1 MSFCIY
7 LSNNNSSNNNIK
19 ISEYDIEN
27 IYKKYLSQTN
37 IEYESLIDEDPNKF
51 YTVIKNSKIYE
62 NFTNITRYKI
72 FEKVCHMIKSIN
84 QNEISLGLD
93 ILDVIIPYTDVSLL
107 ENTFT
112 FSNINDTTF
121 GLFLYSLE
129 ESKEIKIKTLKLITK
144 YHKEIKAQDY
154 FEYLLELIN
163 DEENEVRYEAI
174 NCLETLIPHITK
186 NLPYK
191 ACEIII
197 FSLKEKNNKLR
208 KLFMKLLSKM
218 KLDIDQDKFE
228 HILKLIKDNIEN
240 FPNDKEKILKFVKNF
255 TENNFGCLNDDFFVK
270 IFELEQ
276 EFLKIELDGQEEDNY
291 YIIKM
296 VVFNTYLVAKN
307 YQISFKIPSFFI
319 KNLYYYQNIY
329 PDIFEGKLSLKIKQ
343 KIFGSNNI
351 NKNEINEKN
360 ENIEIDDGKIIEINN
375 ILINN
380 NKNSI
385 NYYLFYNYI
394 KSILLKNELLFEN
407 KAIYHEILKKVMT
420 KIRLINILLIK
431 ISNNENINA
440 NANSNIINNT
450 KIKNP
455 QVLIDLNN
463 QILNLLDNILD
474 NQIINIEEKVQELF
488 KEDINNI
495 LSSLSKEKTPHLSID
510 KLEEYQI
517 YSNIKRG
524 NKFFPFVVEFH
535 IIIYH
540 IHHLLDF
547 KKSKEKNEIFLKK
560 MFNCY
565 IMLIDKDKQNKYD
578 IDLFNPD
585 CKISSSLEKDYIC
598 IKYKTPLFLSSIKN
612 QRDGINEFY
621 FMLEF
626 KENANYKY
634 NEIKKIIF
642 NIDI

>member
-1 MSFCIY
+1 MSIGIY
-7 LSNNNSSNNNIK
+7 LNNNNNK
-19 ISEYDIEN
+19 ISEYDIDN

-37 IEYESLIDEDPNKF
+37 SEYESLIDEDPNKF

-62 NFTNITRYKI
+62 NFTNTTRYKI

-93 ILDVIIPYTDVSLL
+93 ILDVIIPYTDNSLL
-107 ENTFT
+107 DNTFT
-112 FSNINDTTF
+112 FSSINNTTF

-129 ESKEIKIKTLKLITK
+129 ESKEIKIKTLKLISK
-144 YHKEIKAQDY
+144 YHEKIQAQNN

-174 NCLETLIPHITK
+174 NCLETLIPYI
-186 NLPYK
+186 NILPYE

-208 KLFMKLLSKM
+208 KLFMNLLSKM
-218 KLDIDQDKFE
+218 KLNIDQEKFE

-240 FPNDKEKILKFVKNF
+240 FPSDKVKILKFVKNF
-255 TENNFGCLNDDFFVK
+255 TKNNIGCLNDDFFIK

-276 EFLKIELDGQEEDNY
+276 DFLKIELDGQEEDNY

-296 VVFNTYLVAKN
+296 VAFNTYLVAKN

-329 PDIFEGKLSLKIKQ
+329 PDIFEGKLSLQIQQ

-351 NKNEINEKN
+351 NKAETNEKN
-360 ENIEIDDGKIIEINN
+360 INDNIDDGKIIEINN

-385 NYYLFYNYI
+385 NYILFYNYI
-394 KSILLKNELLFEN
+394 KSILLNNKYLFEN
-407 KAIYHEILKKVMT
+407 KVLNLEIIKKIMT
-420 KIRLINILLIK
+420 KIRLINIFLFKLINNDTINNTTKSKNQKELINLNNK
-431 ISNNENINA
+431 ILNLFDNILTNENINIEDIT
-440 NANSNIINNT
+440 SEIF
-450 KIKNP
+450 K
-455 QVLIDLNN
+455 IDLNN
-463 QILNLLDNILD
+463 
-474 NQIINIEEKVQELF
+474 
-488 KEDINNI
+488 I
-495 LSSLSKEKTPHLSID
+495 LSMCKDKTPHLSID

-524 NKFFPFVVEFH
+524 NKFFPFLVEFH

-547 KKSKEKNEIFLKK
+547 KKSKEKNEIFLKNI
-560 MFNCY
+560 FNCY
-565 IMLIDKDKQNKYD
+565 IILNDKNKDKDKQEKFD

-585 CKISSSLEKDYIC
+585 CKVSSSLEKDYIC
-598 IKYKTPLFLSSIKN
+598 IKYKTPLFLSSLRSP
-612 QRDGINEFY
+612 RDGINEFY
-621 FMLEF
+621 FILEF
-626 KENANYKY
+626 KEKTQYKY

>member
-1 MSFCIY
+1 MSIGIY
-7 LSNNNSSNNNIK
+7 LNNNNNK
-19 ISEYDIEN
+19 ISEYDIDN

-37 IEYESLIDEDPNKF
+37 SEYESLIDEDPNKF

-62 NFTNITRYKI
+62 NFTNTTRYKI

-93 ILDVIIPYTDVSLL
+93 ILDVIIPYTDNSLL
-107 ENTFT
+107 DNTFT
-112 FSNINDTTF
+112 FSSINNTTF

-129 ESKEIKIKTLKLITK
+129 ESKEIKIKTLKLISK
-144 YHKEIKAQDY
+144 YHEKIQAQNN

-174 NCLETLIPHITK
+174 NCLETLIPYI
-186 NLPYK
+186 NILPYE

-208 KLFMKLLSKM
+208 KLFMNLLSKM
-218 KLDIDQDKFE
+218 KLNIDQEKFE

-240 FPNDKEKILKFVKNF
+240 FPSDKVKILKFVKNF
-255 TENNFGCLNDDFFVK
+255 TKNNIGCLNDDFFIK

-276 EFLKIELDGQEEDNY
+276 DFLKIELDGQEEDNY

-296 VVFNTYLVAKN
+296 VAFNTYLVAKN

-329 PDIFEGKLSLKIKQ
+329 PDIFEGKLSLQIQQ

-351 NKNEINEKN
+351 NKAETNEKN
-360 ENIEIDDGKIIEINN
+360 INDNIDDGKIIEINN

-385 NYYLFYNYI
+385 NYILFYNYI
-394 KSILLKNELLFEN
+394 KSILLNNKYLFEN
-407 KAIYHEILKKVMT
+407 KVLNLEIIKKIMT
-420 KIRLINILLIK
+420 KIRLINIFLFKLINNDTINNTTKSKNQKELINLNNK
-431 ISNNENINA
+431 ILNLFDNILTNENINIEDIT
-440 NANSNIINNT
+440 SEIF
-450 KIKNP
+450 K
-455 QVLIDLNN
+455 IDLNN
-463 QILNLLDNILD
+463 
-474 NQIINIEEKVQELF
+474 
-488 KEDINNI
+488 I
-495 LSSLSKEKTPHLSID
+495 LSMCKDKTPHLSID

-517 YSNIKRG
+517 YSNIKRD
-524 NKFFPFVVEFH
+524 NKFFPFLVEFH

-547 KKSKEKNEIFLKK
+547 KKSKEKNEIFLKNI
-560 MFNCY
+560 FNCY
-565 IMLIDKDKQNKYD
+565 IILNDKNKDKDKQEKFD

-585 CKISSSLEKDYIC
+585 CKVSSSLEKDYIC
-598 IKYKTPLFLSSIKN
+598 IKYKTPLFLSSLRSP
-612 QRDGINEFY
+612 RDGINEFY
-621 FMLEF
+621 FILEF
-626 KENANYKY
+626 KEKTQYKY

>member
-1 MSFCIY
+1 MSIGIY
-7 LSNNNSSNNNIK
+7 LNNNNK
-19 ISEYDIEN
+19 ISEYDIDN

-37 IEYESLIDEDPNKF
+37 SEYESLIDEDPNKF

-62 NFTNITRYKI
+62 NFTNTTRYKI

-93 ILDVIIPYTDVSLL
+93 ILDVIIPYTDNSLL
-107 ENTFT
+107 DNTFT
-112 FSNINDTTF
+112 FSSINNTTF

-129 ESKEIKIKTLKLITK
+129 ESKEIKIKTLKLISK
-144 YHKEIKAQDY
+144 YHEKIQAQNN

-174 NCLETLIPHITK
+174 NCLETLIPYI
-186 NLPYK
+186 NILPYE

-208 KLFMKLLSKM
+208 KLFMNLLSKM
-218 KLDIDQDKFE
+218 KLNIDREKFE

-240 FPNDKEKILKFVKNF
+240 FPSDKVKILKFVKNF
-255 TENNFGCLNDDFFVK
+255 TKNNIGCLNDDFFIK

-276 EFLKIELDGQEEDNY
+276 DFLKIELDGQEEDNY

-307 YQISFKIPSFFI
+307 YQINFKIPSFFI

-329 PDIFEGKLSLKIKQ
+329 PDIFEGKLSLKIQQ

-351 NKNEINEKN
+351 NKAETNEKN
-360 ENIEIDDGKIIEINN
+360 INDNIDDGKIIEINN

-385 NYYLFYNYI
+385 NYILFYNYI
-394 KSILLKNELLFEN
+394 KSILLNNKYLFEN
-407 KAIYHEILKKVMT
+407 KVLNLEIIKKIMT
-420 KIRLINILLIK
+420 KIRLINIFLFKLINNDTINNTTKSKNQKELINLNNK
-431 ISNNENINA
+431 ILNLFDNILTNENINIEDTT
-440 NANSNIINNT
+440 SEIF
-450 KIKNP
+450 K
-455 QVLIDLNN
+455 IDLNN
-463 QILNLLDNILD
+463 
-474 NQIINIEEKVQELF
+474 
-488 KEDINNI
+488 I
-495 LSSLSKEKTPHLSID
+495 LSMCKDKTPHLSID

-524 NKFFPFVVEFH
+524 NKFFPFLVEFH

-547 KKSKEKNEIFLKK
+547 KKSKEKNEIFLKNI
-560 MFNCY
+560 FNCY
-565 IMLIDKDKQNKYD
+565 IILNDKNKDKDKQEKFD

-585 CKISSSLEKDYIC
+585 CKVSSSLEKDYIC
-598 IKYKTPLFLSSIKN
+598 IKYKTPLFLSSLRSP
-612 QRDGINEFY
+612 RDGINEFY
-621 FMLEF
+621 FILEF
-626 KENANYKY
+626 KEKTQYKY

>member
-1 MSFCIY
+1 MSIGIY
-7 LSNNNSSNNNIK
+7 LNNNNNK
-19 ISEYDIEN
+19 ISEYDIDN

-37 IEYESLIDEDPNKF
+37 SEYESLIDEDPNKF

-62 NFTNITRYKI
+62 NFTNTTRYKI

-93 ILDVIIPYTDVSLL
+93 ILDVIIPYTDNSLL
-107 ENTFT
+107 DNTFT
-112 FSNINDTTF
+112 FSSINNTTF

-129 ESKEIKIKTLKLITK
+129 ESKEIKIKTLKLISK
-144 YHKEIKAQDY
+144 YHEKIQAQNN

-174 NCLETLIPHITK
+174 NCLETLIPYI
-186 NLPYK
+186 NILPYE

-208 KLFMKLLSKM
+208 KLFMNLLSKM
-218 KLDIDQDKFE
+218 KLNIDQEKFE

-240 FPNDKEKILKFVKNF
+240 FPSDKVKILKFVKNF
-255 TENNFGCLNDDFFVK
+255 TKNNIGCLNDDFFIK

-276 EFLKIELDGQEEDNY
+276 DFLKIELDGQEEDNY

-296 VVFNTYLVAKN
+296 VAFNTYLVAKN

-329 PDIFEGKLSLKIKQ
+329 PDIFEGKLSLQIQQ

-351 NKNEINEKN
+351 NKAETNEKN
-360 ENIEIDDGKIIEINN
+360 INDNIDDGKIIEINN

-385 NYYLFYNYI
+385 NYILFYNYI
-394 KSILLKNELLFEN
+394 KSILLNNKYLFEN
-407 KAIYHEILKKVMT
+407 KVLNLEIIKKIMT
-420 KIRLINILLIK
+420 KIRLINIFLFKLINNDTINNTTKSKNQKELINLNNK
-431 ISNNENINA
+431 ILNLFDNILTNENINIEDIT
-440 NANSNIINNT
+440 SEIF
-450 KIKNP
+450 K
-455 QVLIDLNN
+455 IDLNN
-463 QILNLLDNILD
+463 
-474 NQIINIEEKVQELF
+474 
-488 KEDINNI
+488 I
-495 LSSLSKEKTPHLSID
+495 LSMCKDKTPHLSID

-524 NKFFPFVVEFH
+524 NKFFPFLVEFH

-547 KKSKEKNEIFLKK
+547 KKSKEKNEIFLKNI
-560 MFNCY
+560 FNCY
-565 IMLIDKDKQNKYD
+565 IILNDKNKDKDKQERFD

-585 CKISSSLEKDYIC
+585 CKVSSSLEKDYIC
-598 IKYKTPLFLSSIKN
+598 IKYKTPLFLSSLRSP
-612 QRDGINEFY
+612 RDGINEFY
-621 FMLEF
+621 FILEF
-626 KENANYKY
+626 KEKTQYKY

>member
-1 MSFCIY
+1 MSIGIY
-7 LSNNNSSNNNIK
+7 LNNNNK
-19 ISEYDIEN
+19 ISEYDIDN

-37 IEYESLIDEDPNKF
+37 SEYESLIDEDPNKF

-62 NFTNITRYKI
+62 NFTNTTRYKI

-93 ILDVIIPYTDVSLL
+93 ILDVIIPYTDNSLL
-107 ENTFT
+107 DNTFT
-112 FSNINDTTF
+112 FSSINNTTF

-129 ESKEIKIKTLKLITK
+129 ESKEIKIKTLKLISK
-144 YHKEIKAQDY
+144 YHEKIQAQNN

-174 NCLETLIPHITK
+174 NCLETLIPYI
-186 NLPYK
+186 NILPYE

-208 KLFMKLLSKM
+208 KLFMNLLSKM
-218 KLDIDQDKFE
+218 KLNIDREKFE

-240 FPNDKEKILKFVKNF
+240 FPSDKVKILKFVKNF
-255 TENNFGCLNDDFFVK
+255 TKNNIGCLNDDFFIK

-276 EFLKIELDGQEEDNY
+276 DFLKIELDGQEEDNY

-307 YQISFKIPSFFI
+307 YQINFKIPSFFI

-329 PDIFEGKLSLKIKQ
+329 PDIFEGKLSLQIQQ

-351 NKNEINEKN
+351 NKAETNEKN
-360 ENIEIDDGKIIEINN
+360 INDNIDDGKIIEINN

-385 NYYLFYNYI
+385 NYILFYNYI
-394 KSILLKNELLFEN
+394 KSILLNNKYLFEN
-407 KAIYHEILKKVMT
+407 KVLNLEIIKKIMT
-420 KIRLINILLIK
+420 KIRLINIFLFKLINNDTINNTTKSKNQKELINLNNK
-431 ISNNENINA
+431 ILNLFDNILTNENINIEDTT
-440 NANSNIINNT
+440 SEIF
-450 KIKNP
+450 K
-455 QVLIDLNN
+455 IDLNN
-463 QILNLLDNILD
+463 
-474 NQIINIEEKVQELF
+474 
-488 KEDINNI
+488 I
-495 LSSLSKEKTPHLSID
+495 LSMCKDKTPHLSID

-524 NKFFPFVVEFH
+524 NKFFPFLVEFH

-547 KKSKEKNEIFLKK
+547 KKSKEKNEIFLKNI
-560 MFNCY
+560 FNCY
-565 IMLIDKDKQNKYD
+565 IILNDKNKDKDKQEKFD

-585 CKISSSLEKDYIC
+585 CKVSSSLEKDYIC
-598 IKYKTPLFLSSIKN
+598 IKYKTPLFLSSLRSP
-612 QRDGINEFY
+612 RDGINEFY
-621 FMLEF
+621 FILEF
-626 KENANYKY
+626 KEKTQYKY